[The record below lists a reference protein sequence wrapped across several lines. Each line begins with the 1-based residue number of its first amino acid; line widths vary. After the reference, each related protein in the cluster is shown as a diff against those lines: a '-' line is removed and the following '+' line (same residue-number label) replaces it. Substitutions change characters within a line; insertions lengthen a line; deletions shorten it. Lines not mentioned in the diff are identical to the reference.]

1 MAEQQTTSLIGETG
15 ILGGVSVAVAS
26 PAVGAK
32 TQPDA
37 ELKAGEPKFGFW
49 WGTGRRKQS
58 VARVRIK
65 PGDGKLMMNDRKLDD
80 YFKRVQDR
88 QVIENVLKAL
98 KAEKTF
104 DVYANI
110 DGGGTTGQA
119 GAVVLGIA
127 RAMKL
132 YDPSLIQILR
142 DGEFL
147 TRDSR
152 MKERKK
158 YGQRGAR
165 RRYQFSKR

>member
-1 MAEQQTTSLIGETG
+1 MAEQQTISQIGETG
-15 ILGGVSVAVAS
+15 ILGGVSIAVATV
-26 PAVGAK
+26 AAGAK
-32 TQPDA
+32 AQPEA

-65 PGDGKLMMNDRKLDD
+65 PGDGKLIMNDRKMDD

>member
-1 MAEQQTTSLIGETG
+1 MTEQQVNSPIGETG
-15 ILGGVSVAVAS
+15 ILSGVALAVPIA
-26 PAVGAK
+26 PAAAPGS
-32 TQPDA
+32 
-37 ELKAGEPKFGFW
+37 ELKPGEPKSGFW

-65 PGDGKLMMNDRKLDD
+65 PGDGKLMMNDRKLAD

-132 YDPSLIQILR
+132 YDPNTLQALR
-142 DGEFL
+142 DGGFL

-165 RRYQFSKR
+165 RRFQFSKR

>member
-1 MAEQQTTSLIGETG
+1 MPEQQVNTQIGETG
-15 ILGGVSVAVAS
+15 ILGGVAVAIAAA
-26 PAVGAK
+26 PKAG
-32 TQPDA
+32 PDS
-37 ELKAGEPKFGFW
+37 ELKAGEPKNGFW

-65 PGDGKLMMNDRKLDD
+65 PGDGKMLINDRKLDD

-88 QVIENVLKAL
+88 QVIEKVLKAL

-132 YDPSLIQILR
+132 YDPSLMQILR

>member
-1 MAEQQTTSLIGETG
+1 MTEQQVNSPMGETG
-15 ILGGVSVAVAS
+15 ILSGAGIAAPVAPVAAPES
-26 PAVGAK
+26 
-32 TQPDA
+32 
-37 ELKAGEPKFGFW
+37 ELKPGEPKSGFW
-49 WGTGRRKQS
+49 WGIGRRKKS
-58 VARVRIK
+58 IARVRIK
-65 PGDGKLMMNDRKLDD
+65 PGDGKLMMNDRKLED

-88 QVIENVLKAL
+88 QVIENILKAL

-132 YDPSLIQILR
+132 YDPNMLQALR

-165 RRYQFSKR
+165 RRFQFSKR

>member
-1 MAEQQTTSLIGETG
+1 MTEQQVNSPIGETG
-15 ILGGVSVAVAS
+15 ILSVAGIAAPIATATQS
-26 PAVGAK
+26 DLKPAEAK
-32 TQPDA
+32 S
-37 ELKAGEPKFGFW
+37 GFW

-65 PGDGKLMMNDRKLDD
+65 PGDGKLMMNDRKLDE
-80 YFKRVQDR
+80 YFKRIQDR

-98 KAEKTF
+98 KADKTF

-132 YDPSLIQILR
+132 YDPNMLQTLR
-142 DGEFL
+142 DGGFL

-165 RRYQFSKR
+165 RRFQFSKR